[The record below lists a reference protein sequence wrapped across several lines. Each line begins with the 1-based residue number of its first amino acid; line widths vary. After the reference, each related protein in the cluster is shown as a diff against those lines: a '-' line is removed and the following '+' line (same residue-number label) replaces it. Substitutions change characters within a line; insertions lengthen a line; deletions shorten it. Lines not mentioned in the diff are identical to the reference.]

1 MTTQHR
7 NSIASGKPY
16 LVVAPAAGD
25 TASLDTASLDA
36 FLGDAEFTIDIG
48 GEPLVISGHGVT
60 HGELVRFHEK
70 TTVGGKDVRV
80 WHITQRS
87 GGYVAESQA
96 AF

>member
-7 NSIASGKPY
+7 QSIASGKPY
-16 LVVAPAAGD
+16 LVVAPAAGVD
-25 TASLDTASLDA
+25 SSLDA
-36 FLGDAEFTIDIG
+36 FLGDAEFSIDSG
-48 GEPLVISGHGVT
+48 GEPLVIRGHGIT

-70 TTVGGKDVRV
+70 DSVGGKDVRV
-80 WHITQRS
+80 WHITERS

>member
-16 LVVAPAAGD
+16 LVVAPAVVD
-25 TASLDTASLDA
+25 SPSLDA
-36 FLGDAEFTIDIG
+36 FLGDAEFSIDTG
-48 GEPLVISGHGVT
+48 GEPLLIRGHGVT

-70 TTVGGKDVRV
+70 DAVGGKDVRV

>member
-1 MTTQHR
+1 MTTQHT

-16 LVVAPAAGD
+16 LVMAPAVGD
-25 TASLDTASLDA
+25 SPSLDA
-36 FLGDAEFTIDIG
+36 FLGDAEFSIDIS
-48 GEPLVISGHGVT
+48 GEPLVISGHGVI
-60 HGELVRFHEK
+60 HGDLVRFHEK
-70 TTVGGKDVRV
+70 TSVGGKDIRV

>member
-16 LVVAPAAGD
+16 LVLAPVPAAGD
-25 TASLDTASLDA
+25 SPSLDA
-36 FLGDAEFTIDIG
+36 FLGDAEFSIDIG
-48 GEPLVISGHGVT
+48 GEPLLISGHGVT

-70 TTVGGKDVRV
+70 SSLGGKDVRV

-87 GGYVAESQA
+87 GGYVAESQS

>member
-16 LVVAPAAGD
+16 LVTAPAAGESS
-25 TASLDTASLDA
+25 SLEA

-70 TTVGGKDVRV
+70 TSIGGKDVRV

>member
-7 NSIASGKPY
+7 HSIASGKPY
-16 LVVAPAAGD
+16 LVVAPAVGD
-25 TASLDTASLDA
+25 SPSLDA
-36 FLGDAEFTIDIG
+36 FLGDVEFSIDMG
-48 GEPLVISGHGVT
+48 GEPLVIRGHGVT

-70 TTVGGKDVRV
+70 DSVGGKDVRV